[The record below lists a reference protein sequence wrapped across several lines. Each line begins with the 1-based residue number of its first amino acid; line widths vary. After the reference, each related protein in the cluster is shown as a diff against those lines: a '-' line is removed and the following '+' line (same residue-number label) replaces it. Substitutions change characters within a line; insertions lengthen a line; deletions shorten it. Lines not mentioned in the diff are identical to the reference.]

1 MMVPVSGGL
10 VAGVWLAPLRDAGLR
25 PGGARS
31 LREVVMGSS
40 GTGTLDEAYQRLH
53 ATGPE
58 FDGWLSNHGPMA
70 AEAMVRRGHA
80 GQVHRWLDGYMRR
93 LEEFPRGSGPIGSAW
108 QDALGDPR
116 RIADWTGYFDREVTG
131 QPWRQVL
138 DTWWP
143 RLLPGVAAAATH
155 GVIRVGHAVRA
166 LTEDGEDAD
175 HLTELAHGLAYWA
188 ARWQPVPGAPA
199 AGPLPVTAAAGE
211 PAGAAAAAADPL
223 AAVPRI
229 ADQSGGIRE
238 RLAQLAELPGWPAA
252 LAAPQIPASAEA
264 LRSWLA
270 GLVDAATIRYLRY
283 GHGESTM
290 LVHSATAPNAVLR
303 TLPVLDRRLWAPSV
317 AASWAAAAALTAIY
331 TPAAPAAQ
339 TELPDS
345 PAGPQAV
352 QETFAQAVEHGDEHV
367 IKFADTAADVY
378 ARTGNADALAAAVR
392 AAQLIGR

>member
-1 MMVPVSGGL
+1 MESG
-10 VAGVWLAPLRDAGLR
+10 V
-25 PGGARS
+25 
-31 LREVVMGSS
+31 
-40 GTGTLDEAYQRLH
+40 TGTLDEAYQRLH

-70 AEAMVRRGHA
+70 AEAMVRHGHA
-80 GQVHRWLDGYMRR
+80 DRVQRWLDVYMRR
-93 LEEFPRGSGPIGSAW
+93 LEEFPRGSGPIGASW
-108 QDALGDPR
+108 QEALGDPR
-116 RIADWTGYFDREVTG
+116 RIADWTAFFQREVAG
-131 QPWRQVL
+131 QPWRQAL
-138 DTWWP
+138 ETWWP

-199 AGPLPVTAAAGE
+199 TGPLPVTARAGAGH
-211 PAGAAAAAADPL
+211 PAGAGPSTADAL

-229 ADQSGGIRE
+229 ADQSGGILE
-238 RLAQLAELPGWPAA
+238 RLARLAELPGWPAA
-252 LAAPQIPASAEA
+252 LAAPQIPASAEE

-270 GLVDAATIRYLRY
+270 GLVDAATLRYLSY
-283 GHGESTM
+283 GHGNGVM

-303 TLPVLDRRLWAPSV
+303 TLPALDRQLWAPSV

-331 TPAAPAAQ
+331 APSAPAAP
-339 TELPDS
+339 TGLPGP

-352 QETFAQAVEHGDEHV
+352 EETFAQAVEHGDEHV

-378 ARTGNADALAAAVR
+378 TRTGDRDALAAALR
-392 AAQLIGR
+392 ATQLIDR